1 MLSDDPEGHVRE
13 GRNPTVG
20 PAVPVVAWPPTCDCI
35 AVLRAG
41 RWSIQT
47 RLEAT
52 RVGDATVPLSS
63 ATQPG
68 VRTSRADGVSHGD
81 LLNDRRTHAIVV
93 AEIERWSTR
102 WSPARAEG
110 PGDDSLRGRP
120 SRRIA
125 PPGGGILRAGVE
137 VEMRCGV
144 ADGAVE
150 VARLSAG
157 SAPVRSG
164 H

>member
-1 MLSDDPEGHVRE
+1 MLSDDREGHVRE

-20 PAVPVVAWPPTCDCI
+20 PAVPVVAWPPTCDCL

-52 RVGDATVPLSS
+52 RVGGATVPLSS

-68 VRTSRADGVSHGD
+68 VRTSRADGVPHGD

-93 AEIERWSTR
+93 AELERCSTR
-102 WSPARAEG
+102 WVAGAS
-110 PGDDSLRGRP
+110 RGTRL
-120 SRRIA
+120 
-125 PPGGGILRAGVE
+125 GG
-137 VEMRCGV
+137 
-144 ADGAVE
+144 
-150 VARLSAG
+150 
-157 SAPVRSG
+157 
-164 H
+164 